1 MIRISSMQSTV
12 GTLLLR
18 LLRAI
23 VFILVGLA
31 ASVAVQAA
39 SYSWPAPG
47 QDVVGALQYTRSTA
61 DDTLLDIAR
70 RFDVGYQAII
80 RANPTI
86 DPWLPGAGSKIVVP
100 TLVVLPHT
108 AREGI
113 VVNLAEM
120 RLYYFNT
127 RGDPSTWTVDV
138 FPVGIG
144 RMNWGTPLG
153 VIKISA
159 KIKDPVWYP
168 PLSIRTE
175 HAQEGLE
182 ISASVPPGP
191 DNPLGNYA
199 LRLGDTKYLI
209 HGTNK
214 PFGIGMRVSHGC
226 IRLYPEDIE
235 SLFAIVERGTPVR
248 IVNQAYKAGWHGH
261 NLLFEAHPPLKE
273 DPDRRERNKTPAIR
287 TVMDA
292 TPTQHVKVSWDA
304 VVEAV
309 RRADGIPRPVGHST
323 QTTDPTL
330 VLDGR

>member
-1 MIRISSMQSTV
+1 MLRVSSLQFAIGTV
-12 GTLLLR
+12 LVR
-18 LLRAI
+18 LLYT
-23 VFILVGLA
+23 ILSMLAGLT
-31 ASVAVQAA
+31 ASAAVQAA
-39 SYSWPAPG
+39 SYPWPAPG
-47 QDVVGALQYTRSTA
+47 QDVVGAMQYTRSTA

-86 DPWLPGAGSKIVVP
+86 DPWLPGDGSKIIVP
-100 TLVVLPHT
+100 KLIVLPHSI
-108 AREGI
+108 RQGI

-120 RLYYFNT
+120 RLYYFNR
-127 RGDPSTWTVDV
+127 RGDSAAWTVDV

-153 VIKISA
+153 VMEISA

-191 DNPLGNYA
+191 DNPLGKYA
-199 LRLGDTKYLI
+199 LRLGNTKYLI

-235 SLFAIVERGTPVR
+235 SLFAVVERGTPVR
-248 IVNQAYKAGWHGH
+248 IVNQAYKAGWYSH
-261 NLLFEAHPPLKE
+261 NLLFEAHPLLKE
-273 DPDRRERNKTPAIR
+273 DPHNRERNKTPAIQA
-287 TVMDA
+287 VMDA
-292 TPTQHVKVSWDA
+292 TPTQHIKVSWDA

-323 QTTDPTL
+323 QTSDPTL
-330 VLDGR
+330 VME